1 MTRVIPKIPLIQT
14 ILPFQDKGI
23 VGNKK
28 ATRDASDGSK
38 DYSLLVYSS
47 LLKNEILGTSIE
59 DFKEA
64 AAYANSPVIGSSN
77 GNTGTDSN
85 NIQGNAV
92 VTTGGNNAER
102 RGANGTTLPPGTFNS
117 PGGVTNVPCGTSNR
131 YETFRVRIHIKIF
144 LAIAEKFPN

>member
-1 MTRVIPKIPLIQT
+1 MMTVIKLNLSI
-14 ILPFQDKGI
+14 ILAQDKGI

-64 AAYANSPVIGSSN
+64 AAYANSPIVGSSN
-77 GNTGTDSN
+77 GNGGPDNT

-92 VTTGGNNAER
+92 VSGAVTTPDR
-102 RGANGTTLPPGTFNS
+102 RSAVGVAGPPGSYT
-117 PGGVTNVPCGTSNR
+117 PGGGISGPGGGSN
-131 YETFRVRIHIKIF
+131 
-144 LAIAEKFPN
+144 NW

>member
-1 MTRVIPKIPLIQT
+1 MYFYLH
-14 ILPFQDKGI
+14 LFQDKGI

-64 AAYANSPVIGSSN
+64 ASYANSPSIGLGN
-77 GNTGTDSN
+77 GNTGPDSN
-85 NIQGNAV
+85 TIQGNAV
-92 VTTGGNNAER
+92 VNAGGTNSER
-102 RGANGTTLPPGTFNS
+102 RIANGNSGPPGSFSS
-117 PGGVTNVPCGTSNR
+117 PGGGISGPGSN
-131 YETFRVRIHIKIF
+131 
-144 LAIAEKFPN
+144 NW

>member
-1 MTRVIPKIPLIQT
+1 ML
-14 ILPFQDKGI
+14 LNFFQDKGI

-64 AAYANSPVIGSSN
+64 ASYATSPIIGSSS
-77 GNTGTDSN
+77 GNPGPDTN
-85 NIQGNAV
+85 NIQGNAIV
-92 VTTGGNNAER
+92 STGGANAER
-102 RGANGTTLPPGTFNS
+102 RGANGSTVPPGTFNS
-117 PGGVTNVPCGTSNR
+117 PGSGISGQGGNSNR
-131 YETFRVRIHIKIF
+131 
-144 LAIAEKFPN
+144 

>member
-1 MTRVIPKIPLIQT
+1 M
-14 ILPFQDKGI
+14 FQDKGI

-64 AAYANSPVIGSSN
+64 AAYANSPIIGSSN
-77 GNTGTDSN
+77 GNTAADTN

-92 VTTGGNNAER
+92 VTTGGPNAER
-102 RGANGTTLPPGTFNS
+102 RGANGSTVPPGTFNA
-117 PGGVTNVPCGTSNR
+117 PGSGISGQGGNSNR
-131 YETFRVRIHIKIF
+131 
-144 LAIAEKFPN
+144 

>member
-1 MTRVIPKIPLIQT
+1 MYFSTEQT

-77 GNTGTDSN
+77 GNTGTDSS

-102 RGANGTTLPPGTFNS
+102 RGANGTTLPSGTFNS
-117 PGGVTNVPCGTSNR
+117 PGGVPSVPCGTSNR
-131 YETFRVRIHIKIF
+131 YETFLVRLHIKIF
-144 LAIAEKFPN
+144 LAIILSKCDRN

>member
-1 MTRVIPKIPLIQT
+1 MHS
-14 ILPFQDKGI
+14 FQDKGI

-64 AAYANSPVIGSSN
+64 ASYANSPSIGLGN
-77 GNTGTDSN
+77 GNTGPDSN
-85 NIQGNAV
+85 TIQGNAV
-92 VTTGGNNAER
+92 VNAGGNNSER
-102 RGANGTTLPPGTFNS
+102 RNANGNTA
-117 PGGVTNVPCGTSNR
+117 GGCRSANAPHRKAPFGPR
-131 YETFRVRIHIKIF
+131 RQ
-144 LAIAEKFPN
+144 